1 MADASAQPDATETP
15 EANEKARPGRP
26 PAALAGPA
34 GDDPR
39 GPGAGRLLGWL
50 FLLPALLVLA
60 VLVAYPIVWTF
71 IRSLFGA
78 EGWSDFAGLGNYQD
92 LFTDDDTFTALR
104 NNLIWV
110 LVVPAVVTAFGL
122 VFAVLT
128 ERVRFATAFKLVIFM
143 PMAVSMLAAGIIFR
157 LVYDRDPD
165 KGVANAVLTGID
177 EMFAEGAPYPQAQP
191 RPDSG
196 LAPSGGG
203 WLSTADTGPSG
214 TALLPLV
221 RLTADKV
228 PGSARPAPAVVPPA
242 NGGISG
248 VVWLDF
254 RPGNPGRNGAV
265 DPGELGLPGVK
276 VEAQR
281 DGRTVAS
288 TTTGPDGSF
297 TLSAA
302 AVRDGPVKLKL
313 AESNFATA
321 FDGYDWL
328 GPSLITPA
336 IIGAYVWMWAG
347 FAMVL
352 IAAGLAAIPRDALE
366 AARVDGATEWQ
377 VFRRV
382 TVPLLA
388 PVLVVVM
395 VTLVINVLKV
405 FDLVYIISLGSSQK
419 EANVLAL
426 QMYLASFGGG
436 NNQGLGS
443 AIGIVLFLLVL
454 PAMLF
459 NIRRFRRENR

>member
-1 MADASAQPDATETP
+1 MAKTTEPSRTG
-15 EANEKARPGRP
+15 EGRSGT
-26 PAALAGPA
+26 GPA
-34 GDDPR
+34 EQDVR

-50 FLLPALLVLA
+50 FLLPALLMLA
-60 VLVAYPIVWTF
+60 VLVGYPIVWTLV
-71 IRSLFGA
+71 RSLFGA
-78 EGWSDFAGLGNYQD
+78 SGWSDFAGLDNYQD
-92 LFTDDDTFTALR
+92 LFTDDDTFTALK
-104 NNLIWV
+104 NNMIWV
-110 LVVPAVVTAFGL
+110 LVVPVVVTAFGL

-128 ERVRFATAFKLVIFM
+128 ERVRFATAFKLIVFM

-157 LVYDRDPD
+157 LVYDHEPE
-165 KGVANAVLTGID
+165 KGVANAVAVGVHD
-177 EMFAEGAPYPQAQP
+177 AFSEGAPYPEARP
-191 RPDSG
+191 REDGAFTPD
-196 LAPSGGG
+196 GGG
-203 WLSTADTGPSG
+203 FVTTAQTPGG
-214 TALLPLV
+214 GVAMLPLV

-228 PGSARPAPAVVPPA
+228 PSDAKPAAAPAAVPGVA
-242 NGGISG
+242 SG

-254 RPGNPGRNGAV
+254 GRGNTGEPGRV
-265 DPGELGLPGVK
+265 DEGERGLPGVR
-276 VEAQR
+276 VEAVR
-281 DGRTVAS
+281 DGRTVGSA
-288 TTTGPDGSF
+288 TTAADGSF
-297 TLSAA
+297 RLPARATA
-302 AVRDGPVKLKL
+302 DGPVQLRL
-313 AESNFATA
+313 AESNFAESFA
-321 FDGYDWL
+321 GYNWL
-328 GPSLITPA
+328 GPNLVTPA

-459 NIRRFRRENR
+459 NVRRFRKENR

>member
-1 MADASAQPDATETP
+1 MADKAPVQVEVPETTTP
-15 EANEKARPGRP
+15 KPARE
-26 PAALAGPA
+26 
-34 GDDPR
+34 PR
-39 GPGAGRLLGWL
+39 GLGSGTLLGWL
-50 FLLPALLVLA
+50 FLLPAVVMLA
-60 VLVAYPIVWTF
+60 ILVAYPIVWSL

-78 EGWSDFAGLGNYQD
+78 DGWSEFVGLDNYTE
-92 LFTDDDTFTALR
+92 LFTDDDTFTALK

-110 LVVPAVVTAFGL
+110 LIVPAVVTALGL

-128 ERVRFATAFKLVIFM
+128 ERVRFATAFKLIVFM

-165 KGVANAVLTGID
+165 QGVANAVVTSVHD
-177 EMFAEGAPYPQAQP
+177 MFSEGAPYPGARP
-191 RPDSG
+191 RPNADLG
-196 LAPSGGG
+196 PQDGGFV
-203 WLSTADTGPSG
+203 TKAATGAG
-214 TALLPLV
+214 ATALLPLV
-221 RLTADKV
+221 ALPEDKI
-228 PGSARPAPAVVPPA
+228 PGDALDAKPSAAPQ
-242 NGGISG
+242 GGLSG
-248 VVWLDF
+248 VVWVDF
-254 RPGNPGRNGAV
+254 SKGNAGKAGVV
-265 DPGELGLPGVK
+265 DPGEKGLPGVE
-276 VEAQR
+276 VEAVR
-281 DGRTVAS
+281 DGKTVARA
-288 TTTGPDGSF
+288 TTGKDGSF
-297 TLSAA
+297 TLPES
-302 AVRDGPVKLKL
+302 AVRDGPVQLRL
-313 AESNFATA
+313 TEANFAKS
-321 FDGYDWL
+321 FGGYDWL
-328 GPSLITPA
+328 GPNLITVA
-336 IIGAYVWMWAG
+336 IIGAYIWMWAG

-426 QMYLASFGGG
+426 QMYIASFGGG

-443 AIGIVLFLLVL
+443 AIGILLFLLVL

>member
-1 MADASAQPDATETP
+1 MADAAVP
-15 EANEKARPGRP
+15 AREGGGAPGD
-26 PAALAGPA
+26 AGPGTDASDSKAA
-34 GDDPR
+34 GDQPR
-39 GPGAGRLLGWL
+39 GPGAGALLGWL
-50 FLLPALLVLA
+50 FLLPALVVLA
-60 VLVAYPIVWTF
+60 VLVAYPIVWSLV
-71 IRSLFGA
+71 RSLYGA
-78 EGWSDFAGLGNYQD
+78 DGWSDFTGLHNYKE
-92 LFTDDDTFTALR
+92 LFTDDDTFTALK

-110 LVVPAVVTAFGL
+110 LVVPAVVTALGL

-128 ERVRFATAFKLVIFM
+128 ERVRFATAFKLILFM

-157 LVYDRDPD
+157 LVYDHDPD
-165 KGVANAVLTGID
+165 KGVANAVVVGVHD
-177 EMFAEGAPYPQAQP
+177 AFSEGAPYPGARP
-191 RPDSG
+191 RGNAGFD
-196 LAPSGGG
+196 AAGGG
-203 WLSTADTGPSG
+203 FVTKAATPAGG

-221 RLTADKV
+221 ALTADKV
-228 PGSARPAPAVVPPA
+228 PSDAQPAPLAPPA
-242 NGGISG
+242 PGAGVSG

-254 RPGNPGRNGAV
+254 SPGNAGTPGQV
-265 DPGELGLPGVK
+265 DRGEKGLPGVK
-276 VEAQR
+276 IEAVR
-281 DGRTVAS
+281 GGHTVGSA
-288 TTTGPDGSF
+288 TTRADGSF
-297 TLSAA
+297 TLPASATKG
-302 AVRDGPVKLKL
+302 GPVQLRL
-313 AESNFATA
+313 AESNFATS
-321 FDGYDWL
+321 FGGYDWL

-388 PVLVVVM
+388 PVLAVVM

-405 FDLVYIISLGSSQK
+405 FDLVYIVSLGSSQK

>member
-1 MADASAQPDATETP
+1 MAESTDSAPAPAS
-15 EANEKARPGRP
+15 RPGEP
-26 PAALAGPA
+26 PAEAAEPEG
-34 GDDPR
+34 GGSR
-39 GPGAGRLLGWL
+39 GLGAGRLLGWL
-50 FLLPALLVLA
+50 FLLPALLVLG
-60 VLVAYPIVWTF
+60 VLVAYPIVWSF
-71 IRSLFGA
+71 VRSLFGA
-78 EGWSDFAGLGNYQD
+78 DGWSDFAGLDNYRD
-92 LFTDDDTFTALR
+92 LFTDDDTFTALK

-128 ERVRFATAFKLVIFM
+128 ERVRFATAFKLVVFM

-165 KGVANAVLTGID
+165 KGVANAALVSVD
-177 EMFAEGAPYPQAQP
+177 EIFSEGAPYPGARP
-191 RPDSG
+191 RP
-196 LAPSGGG
+196 GGG
-203 WLSTADTGPSG
+203 LDPDGGGFVTTTPSAAGPSV
-214 TALLPLV
+214 LLPLV
-221 RLTADKV
+221 ALPADKV
-228 PGSARPAPAVVPPA
+228 PSDAQPAASVPPPGTGLA
-242 NGGISG
+242 G

-254 RPGNPGRNGAV
+254 SRGNAGEPGRI
-265 DPGELGLPGVK
+265 DPGEVGLPGVK
-276 VEAQR
+276 VEAVR

-288 TTTGPDGSF
+288 TTTARDGSF
-297 TLSAA
+297 RFTERAT
-302 AVRDGPVKLKL
+302 RDGPVRLRL
-313 AESNFATA
+313 ADGNFEQA

-328 GPSLITPA
+328 GPGLITPA

>member
-1 MADASAQPDATETP
+1 MADMADTTDPTRTDQPPPRKPA
-15 EANEKARPGRP
+15 EA
-26 PAALAGPA
+26 A
-34 GDDPR
+34 GDTTPR
-39 GPGAGRLLGWL
+39 GLGTGRLLGWL
-50 FLLPALLVLA
+50 FLLPALLVLG

-71 IRSLFGA
+71 LRSLFGA
-78 EGWSDFAGLGNYQD
+78 AGWSDFAGLDNYQD
-92 LFTDDDTFTALR
+92 LFTDDDTFTALQ

-128 ERVRFATAFKLVIFM
+128 ERVRFATAFKLIVFM

-157 LVYDRDPD
+157 LVYDRDSD
-165 KGVANAVLTGID
+165 KGVANAALVTVHD
-177 EMFAEGAPYPQAQP
+177 AFSEGAPYPGARP
-191 RPDSG
+191 RPDG
-196 LAPSGGG
+196 GIDAEGGGFITAAPSGPG
-203 WLSTADTGPSG
+203 APV
-214 TALLPLV
+214 LLPLV
-221 RLTADKV
+221 ALPDDKI
-228 PGSARPAPAVVPPA
+228 PSDARPAPAAPPSTGA
-242 NGGISG
+242 ALSG

-254 RPGNPGRNGAV
+254 SRGNVGKAGQV
-265 DPGELGLPGVK
+265 DPGERGLPGVR
-276 VEAQR
+276 VEAVR

-288 TTTGPDGSF
+288 TTTGGDGAF
-297 TLSAA
+297 TLPESATA
-302 AVRDGPVKLKL
+302 DGPVQLRL
-313 AESNFATA
+313 AESNFAQSFA
-321 FDGYDWL
+321 GYDWL
-328 GPSLITPA
+328 GPNLITPA

-459 NIRRFRRENR
+459 NIRRFRRENK

>member
-1 MADASAQPDATETP
+1 MAESTDAAPAPASHPDGPPADA
-15 EANEKARPGRP
+15 
-26 PAALAGPA
+26 AGPE
-34 GDDPR
+34 GDGSR
-39 GPGAGRLLGWL
+39 RFGAGWLLGWL
-50 FLLPALLVLA
+50 FLLPALLVLG
-60 VLVAYPIVWTF
+60 VLVGYPIVWTF
-71 IRSLFGA
+71 VRSLFGA
-78 EGWSDFAGLGNYQD
+78 DGWSDFAGFDNYRD
-92 LFTDDDTFTALR
+92 LFTDDDTFTALK

-165 KGVANAVLTGID
+165 KGVANAALVSVD
-177 EMFAEGAPYPQAQP
+177 KMFSEGAPYPGARP
-191 RPDSG
+191 RPDGG
-196 LAPSGGG
+196 LDPDGGG
-203 WLSTADTGPSG
+203 FVTTASHGGGSSV
-214 TALLPLV
+214 LLPLV
-221 RLTADKV
+221 ALPADKV
-228 PGSARPAPAVVPPA
+228 PSDARPAATAPPPGTGLA
-242 NGGISG
+242 G

-254 RPGNPGRNGAV
+254 SRGNAGEPGKIDA
-265 DPGELGLPGVK
+265 GEVGLPGVRI
-276 VEAQR
+276 EAVR
-281 DGRTVAS
+281 DGHTVAS
-288 TTTGPDGSF
+288 TTTARDGSF
-297 TLSAA
+297 RLTDSAT
-302 AVRDGPVKLKL
+302 RDGPVRLRL
-313 AESNFATA
+313 ADSNFTQA
-321 FDGYDWL
+321 FGGYDWL
-328 GPSLITPA
+328 GPGLITPA

>member
-1 MADASAQPDATETP
+1 
-15 EANEKARPGRP
+15 
-26 PAALAGPA
+26 
-34 GDDPR
+34 
-39 GPGAGRLLGWL
+39 
-50 FLLPALLVLA
+50 
-60 VLVAYPIVWTF
+60 
-71 IRSLFGA
+71 
-78 EGWSDFAGLGNYQD
+78 
-92 LFTDDDTFTALR
+92 
-104 NNLIWV
+104 
-110 LVVPAVVTAFGL
+110 
-122 VFAVLT
+122 
-128 ERVRFATAFKLVIFM
+128 
-143 PMAVSMLAAGIIFR
+143 
-157 LVYDRDPD
+157 
-165 KGVANAVLTGID
+165 
-177 EMFAEGAPYPQAQP
+177 
-191 RPDSG
+191 
-196 LAPSGGG
+196 
-203 WLSTADTGPSG
+203 
-214 TALLPLV
+214 
-221 RLTADKV
+221 
-228 PGSARPAPAVVPPA
+228 
-242 NGGISG
+242 
-248 VVWLDF
+248 VWLDF
-254 RPGNPGRNGAV
+254 SRGNLGEPGKIDASEV
-265 DPGELGLPGVK
+265 GLPGVR
-276 VEAQR
+276 VEAVR

-288 TTTGPDGSF
+288 ATTAADGSF
-297 TLSAA
+297 RFGDRAT
-302 AVRDGPVKLKL
+302 RDGPVQLRL
-313 AESNFATA
+313 AASNFEQA

-405 FDLVYIISLGSSQK
+405 FDLVLIISPGSSQK

>member
-1 MADASAQPDATETP
+1 MADMAETTDPTRTDQPPRKPA
-15 EANEKARPGRP
+15 EAAE
-26 PAALAGPA
+26 
-34 GDDPR
+34 DSR
-39 GPGAGRLLGWL
+39 GLGTGRLLGWL

-60 VLVAYPIVWTF
+60 VLVAYPIVWTL

-78 EGWSDFAGLGNYQD
+78 DGWSDFAGLGNYQD
-92 LFTDDDTFTALR
+92 LFTDDDTFTALK
-104 NNLIWV
+104 NNMIWV

-128 ERVRFATAFKLVIFM
+128 ERVKFATAFKLIVFM

-157 LVYDRDPD
+157 LVYDRDTD
-165 KGVANAVLTGID
+165 KGVANAALVTVHD
-177 EMFAEGAPYPQAQP
+177 AFSDGAPYPGARP
-191 RPDSG
+191 RPNAGIDPADG
-196 LAPSGGG
+196 GGFITATPSG
-203 WLSTADTGPSG
+203 PG
-214 TALLPLV
+214 TPVLLPLV
-221 RLTADKV
+221 ALPDDKV
-228 PGSARPAPAVVPPA
+228 PSDARPAPAAPPSTGA
-242 NGGISG
+242 GLSG

-254 RPGNPGRNGAV
+254 SRGNVGKAGQV
-265 DPGELGLPGVK
+265 DPGERGLPGVR
-276 VEAQR
+276 VEAVR
-281 DGRTVAS
+281 DGRTVGSA
-288 TTTGPDGSF
+288 TTRDDGSF
-297 TLSAA
+297 TLPESATSG
-302 AVRDGPVKLKL
+302 GPVQLRL
-313 AESNFATA
+313 AESNFAESFA
-321 FDGYDWL
+321 GYDWL
-328 GPSLITPA
+328 GPNLITPA

-405 FDLVYIISLGSSQK
+405 FDLVFIISLGSSQK